1 MSNVYKKFNWC
12 ASVMNFEE
20 EELCA
25 KPTNFTIKVTGRE
38 EECVKFL
45 RVLWF
50 PSPIK
55 LTAMMTEIL
64 LKVVLNIKTLTH
76 YK

>member
-1 MSNVYKKFNWC
+1 MEWYEGWNWC

-38 EECVKFL
+38 EECVKRTMFKCRL
-45 RVLWF
+45 YF
-50 PSPIK
+50 K
-55 LTAMMTEIL
+55 LTL
-64 LKVVLNIKTLTH
+64 
-76 YK
+76 